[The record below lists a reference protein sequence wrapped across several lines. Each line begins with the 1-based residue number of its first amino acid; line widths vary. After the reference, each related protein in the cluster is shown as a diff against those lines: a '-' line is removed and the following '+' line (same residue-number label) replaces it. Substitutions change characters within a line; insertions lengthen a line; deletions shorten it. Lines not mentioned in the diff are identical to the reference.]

1 MIASLIILLIASLY
15 LLDLWLTWLNYQHRN
30 APIPKNARDIYDEDR
45 YKKWLNYS
53 METSR
58 HGVIAKTTSTAL
70 LLILLRLGFFGWLES
85 LTNQWFNHPIAQTLA
100 FLGVFALL
108 STLVDL
114 PFSYY
119 ATFVIE
125 EKFGFNK
132 TTHKT
137 FIVDLV
143 KGLLLTVVLGGALI
157 AALQALYLR
166 FIDQISAFV
175 LGAWLILSL
184 VMVIIFVLNT
194 KVFVKI
200 FNKLSPL
207 PAGSLKE
214 RIYALAQGVGF
225 SINAIWLM
233 DASKR
238 STKLN
243 AFFSGL
249 GKTREVVLFD
259 TLLEKMDDDEILTV
273 LAHEL
278 GHAKHKDVPRM
289 LAMQI
294 LLFGVYAAIIGVI
307 LQSAVLAQAF
317 GLAGVHFGFA
327 LILFNILVSPL
338 ELLLSLPLND
348 VSRKAE
354 YAADAFAAHLT
365 GKAAAMSAFKT
376 LARENLSNLNPHPL
390 YVRFYY
396 SHPTIPERLHAIESL
411 RL

>member
-1 MIASLIILLIASLY
+1 MLASLIILLIASLY
-15 LLDLWLTWLNYQHRN
+15 LLDLWLTWLNYQRRN
-30 APIPKNARDIYDEDR
+30 LPIPENARDIYDEDQ

-53 METSR
+53 METNR
-58 HGVIAKTTSTAL
+58 FGVISKTVSTAL
-70 LLILLRLGFFGWLES
+70 LLVLLRLGFFGWLES
-85 LTNQWFNHPIAQTLA
+85 LTNQWFSHPILQTLA
-100 FLGVFALL
+100 FLGVFTLL
-108 STLVDL
+108 SMLVDL

-137 FIVDLV
+137 FIIDLF
-143 KGLLLTVVLGGALI
+143 KGLLLTALLGGGLI
-157 AALQALYLR
+157 AGLQALYLR
-166 FIDQISAFV
+166 FIDQISFFV
-175 LGAWLILSL
+175 LGAWLLLSV
-184 VMVIIFVLNT
+184 VMVVIFVLNT

-207 PAGSLKE
+207 PDGELKE
-214 RIYALAQGVGF
+214 RIHALAQEVGF
-225 SINAIWLM
+225 NVNALWVM

-259 TLLEKMDDDEILTV
+259 TLVEKMDEDEVLTV

-278 GHAKHKDVPRM
+278 GHATHKDVPRM
-289 LAMQI
+289 LGMQI
-294 LLFGVYAAIIGVI
+294 ALFGVYAAIIGAI
-307 LQSAVLAQAF
+307 LQSDALARAF

-327 LILFNILVSPL
+327 FILFSILTSPL
-338 ELLLSLPLND
+338 ELLLGIPINYI
-348 VSRKAE
+348 SRKAE
-354 YAADAFAAHLT
+354 YAADAFAVRLN
-365 GKAAAMSAFKT
+365 GKDPARSAFKT
-376 LARENLSNLNPHPL
+376 LAQENLSNLNPHPL

-396 SHPTIPERLHAIESL
+396 SHPPIPERLSAIDAL
-411 RL
+411 